1 MTGRQRGDR
10 LKLDDKDRNDSP
22 MTTRDGEM
30 GVTGR
35 TGHRGESRMTGGWTG
50 RKMNHRQTDGPSSR
64 GARSAS
70 PRLSCPRRR
79 ASPWKPPC
87 AGHARPAWPLLRGA
101 SACGVCEARGQG
113 SPTPNTGGRGRG
125 RHAAGGE
132 RRPVPRRPMP
142 PPRPRATPGPP
153 AAAASRTAPVCR
165 TRWRPRHARS
175 PSEEPPTCLAD
186 APADPVIS
194 AWRCPERRPASRR
207 PAHTRLGS

>member
-22 MTTRDGEM
+22 MTRRDGEM

-35 TGHRGESRMTGGWTG
+35 TGIRGESRMMGSWTG
-50 RKMNHRQTDGPSSR
+50 RKMNHRQTDGPSSP

-87 AGHARPAWPLLRGA
+87 AGHARPVWPLLREA

-132 RRPVPRRPMP
+132 KRPVPRPSDAP
-142 PPRPRATPGPP
+142 
-153 AAAASRTAPVCR
+153 STAPGDSRAARRGSVQDSAR
-165 TRWRPRHARS
+165 LQDEVASPTR
-175 PSEEPPTCLAD
+175 E
-186 APADPVIS
+186 V
-194 AWRCPERRPASRR
+194 PE
-207 PAHTRLGS
+207 